1 MKPLSLR
8 GKIVVMASVVVAAAC
23 LFLTV
28 ISITSANKYMRSLV
42 SYDTTSSVQGASAPH
57 SSQGSSMEDW
67 LPSQGEASPPVSDIE
82 ENQVAF
88 QVIMNTF
95 ARNVVFAMLLT
106 ILVLAAALYFLAG
119 RILRPLS
126 HLTQFMCSIDD
137 KNMCHR
143 VDLPR
148 SKDEVYRLTQSF
160 NNMMD
165 RLEGSYTAQ
174 KNFAANA
181 AHELKTPLSIMK
193 TSLQVLE
200 LQDSPSREDYIECT
214 DDVRQSMD
222 RLIQTVESLTTLTS
236 PSLKDETETVNVL
249 SIAHQIK
256 TDLSPLADEKGIR
269 ITVTGDTLRLTYNK
283 DLFYRI
289 LFNLVENAVKY
300 NRSGGHVNVT
310 VSDRERYILIQD
322 SGIGMGPQAIQNIF
336 EPFYR
341 SDLSRSQNIPGSGLG
356 MSIVKTIMDR
366 YGGSLEIDSALGKG
380 TEIKLK
386 I

>member
-1 MKPLSLR
+1 
-8 GKIVVMASVVVAAAC
+8 
-23 LFLTV
+23 
-28 ISITSANKYMRSLV
+28 
-42 SYDTTSSVQGASAPH
+42 
-57 SSQGSSMEDW
+57 
-67 LPSQGEASPPVSDIE
+67 
-82 ENQVAF
+82 
-88 QVIMNTF
+88 MNTF

-222 RLIQTVESLTTLTS
+222 RLIQTVEGLTTLTS

>member
-200 LQDSPSREDYIECT
+200 LQDSSSREDYIECT

-222 RLIQTVESLTTLTS
+222 RLIQTVEGLTTLTS